1 MLPEKMITFI
11 AERSSNRSLTYPSTT
26 AGRVFSETTASSSR
40 SIPSY
45 SREIDA
51 IETQKKDS
59 SWNKTT
65 DKYKIGVL
73 KYYLRQLKI
82 KKENDE
88 KSK

>member
-1 MLPEKMITFI
+1 MLPEIITTFI
-11 AERSSNRSLTYPSTT
+11 AERSSKRSLTYPSTT
-26 AGRVFSETTASSSR
+26 AGRDSSETTVSSSR